1 MGGLSRPTVL
11 TPPPTL
17 TDGWVHE
24 TEDLLWLMGFSSSS
38 FTVTGTI
45 ISFTGG
51 SVVRSGLRIQLQR
64 LGSPQR
70 GEFDPWPGT

>member
-1 MGGLSRPTVL
+1 M
-11 TPPPTL
+11 PPPTL

-51 SVVRSGLRIQLQR
+51 SVVVQWLKNPTAAARVTTKG
-64 LGSPQR
+64 
-70 GEFDPWPGT
+70 